1 MIWQI
6 SLSETLGTLPGAQTN
21 WEESVYQFQSSV
33 SSASVMG
40 RWRAAWCP
48 SKKACWLCVTP
59 TRPKLWQ
66 WSSFFSLILCQ
77 RCLEV
82 QWKGKC
88 ANMAEVQTLY
98 YIQLSRPT
106 LTPAF
111 AIPRRTLPLRTGPIV
126 PEDYLVNDEGHAAAH
141 LNQTPQ
147 EEEALVDEMP
157 SQDPAPYLPPD
168 QVSPTLERSPSPPT
182 IIPPEPIEEAP
193 CPQVGQKPSKKRRGD
208 SGYDDRPKKK
218 SRQSGGAAVDT
229 ANTKPQKP
237 KDTNS
242 KKRASNGGGGE
253 KPGIKDTGHKNK
265 KPSAK
270 KAGQESKKP
279 GAQKTGQGGKS
290 QALKRLA
297 KRARSRKARG
307 GRRASLRKRAWQW
320 PREAKSQT
328 TLGVP
333 E

>member
-1 MIWQI
+1 
-6 SLSETLGTLPGAQTN
+6 
-21 WEESVYQFQSSV
+21 
-33 SSASVMG
+33 
-40 RWRAAWCP
+40 
-48 SKKACWLCVTP
+48 
-59 TRPKLWQ
+59 
-66 WSSFFSLILCQ
+66 
-77 RCLEV
+77 
-82 QWKGKC
+82 
-88 ANMAEVQTLY
+88 MAEVQTLY

-229 ANTKPQKP
+229 ANTKPQKL

-270 KAGQESKKP
+270 KAGQESKKSGPQKTGQGSKKP
-279 GAQKTGQGGKS
+279 GAQKTGQGGKKPGAQKTGQES
-290 QALKRLA
+290 KKSKSKGWKKGKSSKKSVAMA
-297 KRARSRKARG
+297 ARSQVANDSGGARV
-307 GRRASLRKRAWQW
+307 KVEQN
-320 PREAKSQT
+320 
-328 TLGVP
+328 
-333 E
+333 